1 MFEFRTQFRRTRP
14 QASSEL
20 GTLSAGAT
28 VTLLAHRFVVLS
40 SRHNIRFGEAGGS
53 LDICCSRGNGV
64 LHVSLENPVTQARV
78 RRGCR
83 NVIGASENRAQ
94 YYKSKYKQGATTPA
108 KQQDKR
114 TTK

>member
-1 MFEFRTQFRRTRP
+1 MASAERRHSSHLDAILHNPKDPARGPMFEFRTQFRRTRP

-64 LHVSLENPVTQARV
+64 LHVSLENPVTQEIGRASCRERV
-78 RRGCR
+78 C
-83 NVIGASENRAQ
+83 NEV
-94 YYKSKYKQGATTPA
+94 
-108 KQQDKR
+108 
-114 TTK
+114 

>member
-40 SRHNIRFGEAGGS
+40 SRHNIRFGEAGGR

-64 LHVSLENPVTQARV
+64 LHVSLENQVTQARV

-83 NVIGASENRAQ
+83 TVLGARRSEEHTSELQ
-94 YYKSKYKQGATTPA
+94 YII
-108 KQQDKR
+108 R
-114 TTK
+114 T